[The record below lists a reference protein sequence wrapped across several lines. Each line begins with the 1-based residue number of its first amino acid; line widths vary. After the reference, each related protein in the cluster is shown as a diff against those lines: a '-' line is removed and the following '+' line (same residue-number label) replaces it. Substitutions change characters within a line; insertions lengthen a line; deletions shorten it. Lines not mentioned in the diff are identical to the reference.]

1 MSLTLEA
8 VGARSVACASIE
20 EKFVDVAGCR
30 VRYLTGGRGPALL
43 LVHGLLAYSFSWR
56 FNLQA
61 LAQHATVYALD
72 LPGMGFSQ
80 RVPNPAPGLAPTAEI
95 ILDFMKTLGI
105 SSASLLGSSH
115 GGGSVLLAAPCAA
128 TQGIKIEKLILV
140 SPVNPWSL
148 QGTRITDLLA
158 TSWGAALFRPLSR
171 LLTPLHGYFLRR
183 LYGDPRQATPETI
196 EGYSRGMRVAGTI
209 EHCLARVKHWRQ
221 DLLAIEQALSRCP
234 NVPVLLIWGDRDRA
248 VYPSSAGTL
257 LKHFPQGRLVTMRG
271 AGHVPYEEN
280 PDEFNR
286 IVLDFLA
293 QS

>member
-61 LAQHATVYALD
+61 LAQHATVYAPD

-115 GGGSVLLAAPCAA
+115 GGGAVRTSQQAGRGNSQRLHEVENYLRRGCQPRCRIWHALRKSHARQVRSINSSVLRQRLQVEAP
-128 TQGIKIEKLILV
+128 GK
-140 SPVNPWSL
+140 
-148 QGTRITDLLA
+148 
-158 TSWGAALFRPLSR
+158 
-171 LLTPLHGYFLRR
+171 
-183 LYGDPRQATPETI
+183 
-196 EGYSRGMRVAGTI
+196 
-209 EHCLARVKHWRQ
+209 
-221 DLLAIEQALSRCP
+221 
-234 NVPVLLIWGDRDRA
+234 
-248 VYPSSAGTL
+248 
-257 LKHFPQGRLVTMRG
+257 
-271 AGHVPYEEN
+271 
-280 PDEFNR
+280 
-286 IVLDFLA
+286 
-293 QS
+293 

>member
-20 EKFVDVAGCR
+20 AKFVDVAGCR
-30 VRYLTGGRGPALL
+30 ARYLTGSRGPALL
-43 LVHGLLAYSFSWR
+43 L
-56 FNLQA
+56 
-61 LAQHATVYALD
+61 
-72 LPGMGFSQ
+72 
-80 RVPNPAPGLAPTAEI
+80 
-95 ILDFMKTLGI
+95 
-105 SSASLLGSSH
+105 
-115 GGGSVLLAAPCAA
+115 
-128 TQGIKIEKLILV
+128 
-140 SPVNPWSL
+140 
-148 QGTRITDLLA
+148 
-158 TSWGAALFRPLSR
+158 PLSR
-171 LLTPLHGYFLRR
+171 LLTPLHGYFMRR

-196 EGYSRGMRVAGTI
+196 DGYSRGMRVTGTI
-209 EHCLARVKHWRQ
+209 EHCLARVKYWRQ

-257 LKHFPQGRLVTMRG
+257 LKHFPQGKLVTMRG

-293 QS
+293 QA

>member
-8 VGARSVACASIE
+8 IDARSVACASIE

-61 LAQHATVYALD
+61 LAQKATVYAPD

-115 GGGSVLLAAPCAA
+115 GGGAVLLAAPFAA
-128 TQGIKIEKLILV
+128 PQGIKIEKLILV

-158 TSWGAALFRPLSR
+158 TSWGAALFR
-171 LLTPLHGYFLRR
+171 
-183 LYGDPRQATPETI
+183 
-196 EGYSRGMRVAGTI
+196 
-209 EHCLARVKHWRQ
+209 
-221 DLLAIEQALSRCP
+221 
-234 NVPVLLIWGDRDRA
+234 DRA

-257 LKHFPQGRLVTMRG
+257 LKHFPQGKLVTMRG